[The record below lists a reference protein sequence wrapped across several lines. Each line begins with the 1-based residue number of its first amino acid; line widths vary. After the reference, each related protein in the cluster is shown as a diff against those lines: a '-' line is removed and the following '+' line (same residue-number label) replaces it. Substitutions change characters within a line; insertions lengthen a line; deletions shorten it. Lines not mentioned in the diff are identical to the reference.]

1 LSVNYSSGSNM
12 LRLFGIAALLLASV
26 AASSGAQRDTLV
38 ITDVTVLPMLGPR
51 TIDHQTVTIAA
62 GRIVAVRSTGESPV
76 PAGALVIDGRSK
88 YLLPGL
94 VDMHVHLSTPEEFP
108 MFVGNG
114 VLTVRDLNGSPETLT
129 WRDAVADGRMFG
141 PRLFVSGPIIAGAD
155 IPWRNKVTPTTAA
168 AAEAV
173 VLAQHAAG
181 YDLIKIYD
189 GLTKPVFDAAITTAR
204 RLGMLSTGHIPQ
216 AVGFDG
222 VLASGMTGL
231 EHLDKTVFSVN
242 GHHLDT
248 LKIPSIVARIK
259 ASGMWVT
266 PTLES
271 MIQLSLIGS
280 GRYDSLLA
288 RPEAQDAPKPLR
300 DFWNSVTV
308 RLKADRPRNPGAVCN
323 EWCEY
328 QLRLGGA
335 LAAAGVPLLAGTDLP
350 NAVLVPGYSLHGE
363 LRALVQAG
371 LSPYQALEAATSAP
385 ARFFGQSS
393 DWGTI
398 APGRRADLILVDRNP
413 LKDLTVLA
421 CPAGVVLRGHWYGA
435 EELTRFR
442 RGLAPSAGV
451 R

>member
-1 LSVNYSSGSNM
+1 M
-12 LRLFGIAALLLASV
+12 LRLSGIVGLLLASI
-26 AASSGAQRDTLV
+26 AAPSGAQRDTLV
-38 ITDVTVLPMLGPR
+38 ITDVTVLPMTGPQ

-62 GRIVAVRSTGESPV
+62 GRIVAIRSAGEGLVPVR
-76 PAGALVIDGRSK
+76 ALVINGRGK

-114 VLTVRDLNGSPETLT
+114 VLAVRDLNGSPETLS
-129 WRDAVADGRMFG
+129 WRDSVADGKMFG
-141 PRLFVSGPIIAGAD
+141 PRLFVSGPIIAGAEV
-155 IPWRNKVTPTTAA
+155 PWRNKVTPTTATEA
-168 AAEAV
+168 KAV

-189 GLTKPVFDAAITTAR
+189 GLTKPVFAAAITTAR
-204 RLGMLSTGHIPQ
+204 QLGMLSTGHIPQ

-231 EHLDKTVFSVN
+231 EHLDKTVFAVMD
-242 GHHLDT
+242 HHLDT
-248 LKIPSIVARIK
+248 LKIPGIVARIK

-271 MIQLSLIGS
+271 MIQLSLVGS
-280 GRYDSLLA
+280 GGYDSLVT

-300 DFWNSVTV
+300 DFWTSVTV
-308 RLKADRPRNPGAVCN
+308 RMKADRPRDLGAACN
-323 EWCEY
+323 KWCEY
-328 QLRLGGA
+328 QLRLAGS
-335 LAAAGVPLLAGTDLP
+335 LAATGVPLLAGTDLP

-385 ARFFGQSS
+385 ARFFDQSS

-398 APGRRADLILVDRNP
+398 APGHRADLLLVDHNP
-413 LKDLTVLA
+413 LEDLTVLA
-421 CPAGVVLRGHWYGA
+421 RPAGVVMRGHWYGA
-435 EELTRFR
+435 EELARFR
-442 RGLAPSAGV
+442 RGVAPLAGV